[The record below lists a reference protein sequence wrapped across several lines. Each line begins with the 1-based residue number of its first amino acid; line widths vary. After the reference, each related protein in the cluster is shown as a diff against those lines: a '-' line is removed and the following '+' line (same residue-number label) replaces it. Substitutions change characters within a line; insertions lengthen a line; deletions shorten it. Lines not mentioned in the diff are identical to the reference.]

1 LNIFDQLLSRLHI
14 VVACVP
20 DFLDDIDLVLG
31 IEIEASELLV
41 LVGIEREIADLF
53 GVEVEAIECVFWCLG
68 EGNN

>member
-1 LNIFDQLLSRLHI
+1 M
-14 VVACVP
+14 P